1 MDVSIKA
8 NWPLTYIRKERNKP
22 LFNKRH
28 YEAIAEVISDPANTI
43 DLTVNDSG
51 DGNELSCCSKPSV
64 VALIMRMERMFESDN
79 PNFDRVRFIEAC
91 GLGIEAP
98 EIIEVSN

>member
-1 MDVSIKA
+1 M
-8 NWPLTYIRKERNKP
+8 
-22 LFNKRH
+22 FNKQH
-28 YEAIAEVISDPANTI
+28 YEAIAKVIKDHN
-43 DLTVNDSG
+43 VNDT
-51 DGNELSCCSKPSV
+51 ECCYYV
-64 VALIMRMERMFESDN
+64 VADIVDMFDSDN